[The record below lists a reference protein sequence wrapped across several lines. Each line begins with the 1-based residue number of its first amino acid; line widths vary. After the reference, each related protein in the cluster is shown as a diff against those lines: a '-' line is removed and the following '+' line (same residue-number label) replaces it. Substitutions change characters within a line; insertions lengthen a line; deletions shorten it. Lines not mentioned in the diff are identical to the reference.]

1 MTPVLKILMVG
12 DLFGK
17 TGRELFARHIDA
29 VREQY
34 AIDATIVNGEN
45 SADGKG
51 ITPDIAAFFKKHNVA
66 VVTTG
71 NHVWDK
77 KDIIPYMS
85 ESDFV
90 LRPANYPDTCPGSG
104 MTFFICKGYKVG
116 VINVMGRLF
125 MPVQLECPMIKAQAL
140 VREAREQTP
149 LILVDMHAE
158 TTYEKICLAYM
169 LDGTVS
175 AVVGTHTH
183 VQTADAQILP
193 KGTAYLTDLGMG
205 GSLNSMIGATK
216 EPLLHKFLTQM
227 PVKHSPATDA
237 PYVLSGAVI
246 TIEAETGKALAI
258 ETVYVVD
265 TEPLF

>member
-90 LRPANYPDTCPGSG
+90 LRPANYPDECPGSG
-104 MTFFICKGYKVG
+104 MTFFVCKGYKVA

-125 MPVQLECPMIKAQAL
+125 MPVQLDCPVKKAQTL
-140 VREAREQTP
+140 VEEAREQTP
-149 LILVDMHAE
+149 IILVDMHAE
-158 TTYEKICLAYM
+158 TTSEKMAMGRY
-169 LDGTVS
+169 LDGRVA
-175 AVVGTHTH
+175 AVPGTHTH
-183 VQTADAQILP
+183 VPTADETIFP
-193 KGTAYLTDLGMG
+193 GGTAYISDVGMSG
-205 GSLNSMIGATK
+205 PYDSVIGMDK
-216 EPLLHKFLTQM
+216 EIVIQKYTTGIPVRYQPAKQDARLSAVLLE
-227 PVKHSPATDA
+227 VEESN
-237 PYVLSGAVI
+237 
-246 TIEAETGKALAI
+246 GKAKSI
-258 ETVYVVD
+258 RRIQERVS
-265 TEPLF
+265 